1 VGKITPT
8 ASTVD
13 FSTFYLH
20 HASPNYTLDFTCAG
34 GAYTSTATE
43 AKGHLIS
50 QD

>member
-1 VGKITPT
+1 VGEITPT
-8 ASTVD
+8 TSTVD

-20 HASPNYTLDFTCAG
+20 HALSNYTPDFTCAG

-43 AKGHLIS
+43 AKGRLIS